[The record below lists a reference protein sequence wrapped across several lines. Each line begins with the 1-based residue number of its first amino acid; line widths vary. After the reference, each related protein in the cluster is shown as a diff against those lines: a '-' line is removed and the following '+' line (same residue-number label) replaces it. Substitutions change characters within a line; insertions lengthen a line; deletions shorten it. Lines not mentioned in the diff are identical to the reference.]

1 MAQDTY
7 QDDRAMKPSPKY
19 LPRQKPQKQERS
31 MCLSFPRRPP
41 WPSRSSALRV
51 GTGSTACNRNQW
63 ALDLEHLVLEV
74 PTKSLGNNGLRLGLS
89 SR

>member
-1 MAQDTY
+1 
-7 QDDRAMKPSPKY
+7 
-19 LPRQKPQKQERS
+19 

-51 GTGSTACNRNQW
+51 GTGSSARKGNQW

-74 PTKSLGNNGLRLGLS
+74 ATRSLGSNGLRLGLS